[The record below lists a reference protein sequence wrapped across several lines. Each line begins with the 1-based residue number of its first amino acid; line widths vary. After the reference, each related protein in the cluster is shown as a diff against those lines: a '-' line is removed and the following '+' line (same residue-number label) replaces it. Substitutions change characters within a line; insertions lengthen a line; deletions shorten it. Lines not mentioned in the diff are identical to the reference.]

1 VGLEVGPEEPDADAV
16 VVGVAVVA
24 VVAVGGAGVAL
35 GPVSVDRFSYAFYHM
50 SCK

>member
-35 GPVSVDRFSYAFYHM
+35 GPVSVGQVQLCILSHVM
-50 SCK
+50 